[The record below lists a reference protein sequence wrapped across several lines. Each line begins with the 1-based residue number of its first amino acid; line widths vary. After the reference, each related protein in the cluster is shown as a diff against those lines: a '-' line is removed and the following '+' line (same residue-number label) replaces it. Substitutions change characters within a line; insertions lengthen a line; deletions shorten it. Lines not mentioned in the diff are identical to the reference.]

1 MLTFAFSTLASTPCP
16 QGFYAVD
23 DAVEKVLA
31 LSPFSCVN
39 KLQNFEVSDATEFC
53 SCQQNLPFKVSK
65 RDFQTDDE
73 KLKEI
78 GDALLSEVFSIAD
91 LMSELNNE
99 LSDSDLQ
106 NVDLS
111 KLSNC
116 DLPSLLSNKNLSCS
130 GKLDNMKLSTMFSS
144 LGRNI
149 SPELNSVFGLD
160 KSTSFSVLKLQD
172 QVRKVI
178 RVSTGDITLQG
189 ESKYCLPPKYQYMT
203 KSLGKDASRV
213 GFSDILFESEP
224 DLIEKYNSSTISVI
238 DKVQIANRAL
248 ESLNIRCEKLKDNIN
263 HSVCSADLLSY
274 RSAPGVNEVDNFIYN
289 QVVDTTDSKKIEDL
303 VGKFNAACES
313 ITQRDEV
320 VKKSLRKNVY
330 NNIIQRGEDLDDL
343 RPADYLSS
351 NMRTVNDFPQKMLNH
366 CESIC
371 EDSSPYPKSGC
382 KIKDPTILYEKYH
395 CANENKSFDEN
406 LICAFVDVERS
417 KIIEEEILNLA
428 KTKNE
433 RELNEIMSNS
443 NSHFKK
449 ESFAKLMRLDTA
461 KKNRVSLLDKFL
473 DGKPSHL
480 KKEQGNVEVAKTN
493 SDISIDLNKA
503 NKIVRRE
510 IVQNNDM
517 AASNTALTNKLPSQK
532 AISSSAF
539 PSFSMSTGRTKI
551 NTIKKEE
558 NSLKSNNGNTGSTKH
573 LESIDKLSSLM
584 DRLDNAQ
591 KKASEK
597 LSKVE
602 AYNNVEN
609 SNRSRALANSSTSSV
624 RGPHNSNSQSMNN
637 RVGASQSGIVAAP
650 NSPAIEYEKRVDA
663 PTDLIGKGSNGIAAS
678 DERGADTLK
687 SKINSLSSISR
698 LFQGEFSNALVK
710 PKVSDDVS
718 LLKRVQVPDKIKMI
732 DLAMLL
738 KNTSEISPGEA
749 FILYELVEGRR
760 VEVTLVPTFTR
771 LGRNDVFTGYRPLAV
786 DSSNK
791 FLVKK
796 LTAHKNL
803 FKEI

>member
-1 MLTFAFSTLASTPCP
+1 MFNRLLILTFTFSTLASTPCP
-16 QGFYAVD
+16 QEFSAVG

-53 SCQQNLPFKVSK
+53 ACQESLPFKVSK

-78 GDALLSEVFSIAD
+78 GDALFTEVFSIAD

-116 DLPSLLSNKNLSCS
+116 DLPSLLSNKNLSCG
-130 GKLDNMKLSTMFSS
+130 GKLDNKKLSTMFSS
-144 LGRNI
+144 LGSDI

-189 ESKYCLPPKYQYMT
+189 ESQYCLPPKYQYMT
-203 KSLGKDASRV
+203 KSLGKVTSRMGV
-213 GFSDILFESEP
+213 SDILFESEP
-224 DLIEKYNSSTISVI
+224 GLIEKYKSSNISAS

-248 ESLNIRCEKLKDNIN
+248 ESLNIRCEKLKENIN
-263 HSVCSADLLSY
+263 HSVCSDDLLSY
-274 RSAPGVNEVDNFIYN
+274 RSAPGSTKVDDFIFN
-289 QVVDTTDSKKIEDL
+289 AVVDTTDPKKIEDL

-313 ITQRDEV
+313 TSNREEV
-320 VKKSLRKNVY
+320 VKNSLKNNVY
-330 NNIIQRGEDLDDL
+330 NNIIQAVDKDDDSGPSEL
-343 RPADYLSS
+343 LSK
-351 NMRTVNDFPQKMLNH
+351 NIRTANDFPQKMLNH

-493 SDISIDLNKA
+493 SDI
-503 NKIVRRE
+503 
-510 IVQNNDM
+510 
-517 AASNTALTNKLPSQK
+517 
-532 AISSSAF
+532 
-539 PSFSMSTGRTKI
+539 
-551 NTIKKEE
+551 
-558 NSLKSNNGNTGSTKH
+558 
-573 LESIDKLSSLM
+573 
-584 DRLDNAQ
+584 
-591 KKASEK
+591 
-597 LSKVE
+597 
-602 AYNNVEN
+602 
-609 SNRSRALANSSTSSV
+609 
-624 RGPHNSNSQSMNN
+624 
-637 RVGASQSGIVAAP
+637 
-650 NSPAIEYEKRVDA
+650 
-663 PTDLIGKGSNGIAAS
+663 
-678 DERGADTLK
+678 
-687 SKINSLSSISR
+687 
-698 LFQGEFSNALVK
+698 
-710 PKVSDDVS
+710 
-718 LLKRVQVPDKIKMI
+718 
-732 DLAMLL
+732 
-738 KNTSEISPGEA
+738 
-749 FILYELVEGRR
+749 
-760 VEVTLVPTFTR
+760 
-771 LGRNDVFTGYRPLAV
+771 
-786 DSSNK
+786 
-791 FLVKK
+791 
-796 LTAHKNL
+796 
-803 FKEI
+803 